1 MRLEDLPVQ
10 LAADAVAPERV
21 VGGVDVVR
29 LVLER
34 EVHGPARLHVLG
46 VDAVQIRPEQGAD
59 AADEGTPPI

>member
-34 EVHGPARLHVLG
+34 EFTGLPVCTYSVWMRFRSALSRRGR
-46 VDAVQIRPEQGAD
+46 RR
-59 AADEGTPPI
+59 